1 METSTIVPT
10 PAIATREPSSRGF
23 NDLSGQ
29 DFFALLIAELQSQD
43 PLKPM
48 DNQQFV
54 EQMSSIRQMEQ
65 STVLNDTLRA
75 LAAEQRFGATAG
87 LIGHYV
93 SGTVSNEAGTSYL
106 VQGVVVGVRYESD
119 GRAIL
124 ELHDGR
130 LLPADKV
137 QQVTLVENLPAE
149 ILQELQR
156 ELDMLDG
163 EEDQQD
169 GAPTA
174 RLAVKDLATAA
185 RLRAANAYSRPPTAA
200 ELIRGSGQQ
209 ASNAADLLSGLFSPR
224 VGIGF

>member
-1 METSTIVPT
+1 MEPTTIGPT
-10 PAIATREPSSRGF
+10 PAFATREPTSRGF
-23 NDLSGQ
+23 NDLSGE

-93 SGTVSNEAGTSYL
+93 SGTVSNEAGTSYQ

-130 LLPADKV
+130 FLPADKV
-137 QQVTLVENLPAE
+137 EQVTLVENLPAE

-163 EEDQQD
+163 EEDQQE

-185 RLRAANAYSRPPTAA
+185 RLRADNAYARPPTAA
-200 ELIRGSGQQ
+200 ELVRGFGQQ
-209 ASNAADLLSGLFSPR
+209 GGNAADLLSGLFSPR
-224 VGIGF
+224 AGIGF